1 MLCTDLF
8 LVLLCIS
15 LGDAG
20 CAMSCAGRET
30 EGHKGSCGVFFFT
43 EVLRSDRCL
52 SQLPVNKQ
60 DTVFSACV
68 SNEPFEQARE
78 GLLLRLQL
86 ALLLSERPDID
97 FE

>member
-1 MLCTDLF
+1 MPCRA
-8 LVLLCIS
+8 LVVRQK
-15 LGDAG
+15 DVKDRVAY
-20 CAMSCAGRET
+20 
-30 EGHKGSCGVFFFT
+30 FFN

-52 SQLPVNKQ
+52 SQSPVNKQ
-60 DTVFSACV
+60 DMVFSACV